1 MYIMFSK
8 TMEFCNKGM
17 VRADPLPWMAL
28 VIDDS
33 PDNPSNQCIL
43 GLLDRT
49 QCLTFI

>member
-1 MYIMFSK
+1 MKYRHGC
-8 TMEFCNKGM
+8 EVGWEP
-17 VRADPLPWMAL
+17 APWMAL